1 MCQANVYLD
10 GVKIMEDVIWLEPT
24 EQGFLLRTFFEA
36 PMEVKGT
43 LQGID
48 LLKHRVLL
56 TSPTQDRPPGRGE
69 P

>member
-10 GVKIMEDVIWLEPT
+10 GKEIMSDVIWLEPT
-24 EQGFLLRTFFEA
+24 EHGFLRRTVFEE
-36 PMEVKGT
+36 PKEVVGT

-56 TSPTQDRPPGRGE
+56 TSAEGAPEEGGQ
-69 P
+69 